1 MQVAAPLSP
10 NADRPPL
17 AVGRVL
23 REHQARITSLDF
35 SKDGELLAS
44 AGEDERLCVYSC
56 TQGALQKVTLCRKF
70 GADLVRFTHDASSL
84 LVSSRSDV
92 DDSVRY
98 LSMHDHRYLRYFKG
112 HTDRVSSLEMSPK
125 DDSFASA
132 SVDGTARVWD
142 LRSTSCSGVLKL
154 PGGGGGDN
162 GASRPVAAFD
172 PQGLVFAVAL
182 GDGRTR
188 LFDVRG
194 LQKGPFVTFTPDLGG
209 ASSFSCLKFSH
220 DGKLMLLGTTM
231 GRVALLDAFT
241 GDLLRT
247 FSGHANESRQPLECA
262 FAPDA
267 QSVYCGSEDGAIW
280 RWQTQTGAALAPLR
294 AHTAA
299 VGALKFNPTRMIL
312 ASACAQPAVALWLP
326 C

>member
-1 MQVAAPLSP
+1 M
-10 NADRPPL
+10 
-17 AVGRVL
+17 
-23 REHQARITSLDF
+23 
-35 SKDGELLAS
+35 
-44 AGEDERLCVYSC
+44 
-56 TQGALQKVTLCRKF
+56 
-70 GADLVRFTHDASSL
+70 
-84 LVSSRSDV
+84 
-92 DDSVRY
+92 
-98 LSMHDHRYLRYFKG
+98 
-112 HTDRVSSLEMSPK
+112 
-125 DDSFASA
+125 
-132 SVDGTARVWD
+132 
-142 LRSTSCSGVLKL
+142 
-154 PGGGGGDN
+154 
-162 GASRPVAAFD
+162 
-172 PQGLVFAVAL
+172 AL

-247 FSGHANESRQPLECA
+247 FSGHSNESRTPLECA